1 MNEPV
6 PSLPAVLTFAA
17 TDPTS
22 GAGLQADLLALASMG
37 CYPLSVVTALT
48 VQDTAGVESFL
59 AIDPD
64 WVADQA
70 RCILEDMPVAAFK
83 MGMLGSTEIVTVV
96 AEVVSDYPD
105 VPLVLDPVFASGPRR
120 RVRGRRHG
128 RRRSASC
135 WCRRA
140 PWSRP
145 TSRSCGASPAR
156 TTTTTRTSPNARSAC
171 STPAA
176 STCSSPA
183 RTTRTADVVNTL
195 YHRGGVLR
203 ADTWQRLPGSY
214 HGSGCTLASALAANL
229 ARGLDIGDAV
239 YEAQD
244 YTWQA
249 LAHAFRPGMGQYLPD
264 RLFWARETRTTTAM
278 TSERARA
285 CAGSTRSRPGS
296 PTPRALVAR
305 VRACLEGGAALVQY
319 RAKDVDP
326 GLALEQARRARAR
339 CAAPRRARSS

>member
-59 AIDPD
+59 AMDPD

-105 VPLVLDPVFASGPRR
+105 VPLVLDPVFASGRGDEFAGEDMVSAIRELLVPQSTVVTPNIPELRR
-120 RVRGRRHG
+120 LAGG
-128 RRRSASC
+128 DDDDSAGLAECAQSLLDSGC
-135 WCRRA
+135 EYVLV
-140 PWSRP
+140 
-145 TSRSCGASPAR
+145 TG
-156 TTTTTRTSPNARSAC
+156 THD
-171 STPAA
+171 STPE
-176 STCSSPA
+176 
-183 RTTRTADVVNTL
+183 VINTL

-203 ADTWQRLPGSY
+203 TDTWQRLPGSY

-229 ARGLDIGDAV
+229 ARGLEIGDAA

-244 YTWQA
+244 YTWHA
-249 LAHAFRPGMGQYLPD
+249 LSHAFRPGMGQYLPD
-264 RLFWARETRTTTAM
+264 RLFWAREG
-278 TSERARA
+278 
-285 CAGSTRSRPGS
+285 AGNADG
-296 PTPRALVAR
+296 
-305 VRACLEGGAALVQY
+305 
-319 RAKDVDP
+319 K
-326 GLALEQARRARAR
+326 
-339 CAAPRRARSS
+339 

>member
-1 MNEPV
+1 MNDLV
-6 PSLPAVLTFAA
+6 ATLPAVLTFAA
-17 TDPTS
+17 SDPTS

-37 CYPLSVVTALT
+37 CYPLSVVTAIT
-48 VQDTAGVESFL
+48 VQDTAGVEAFYP
-59 AIDPD
+59 IDPD

-105 VPLVLDPVFASGPRR
+105 VPLVLDPVFASGRGDEFAGDDMISAIRELLVPQSTVVTPNIMELRR
-120 RVRGRRHG
+120 LADDDDEDSDLAECAQRLLDTGCEYVLVTGTHD
-128 RRRSASC
+128 
-135 WCRRA
+135 
-140 PWSRP
+140 
-145 TSRSCGASPAR
+145 
-156 TTTTTRTSPNARSAC
+156 
-171 STPAA
+171 
-176 STCSSPA
+176 SS
-183 RTTRTADVVNTL
+183 TADVVNTL

-203 ADTWQRLPGSY
+203 ADNWTRLPGSY

-264 RLFWARETRTTTAM
+264 RLFWARENDNDDNDA
-278 TSERARA
+278 S
-285 CAGSTRSRPGS
+285 
-296 PTPRALVAR
+296 
-305 VRACLEGGAALVQY
+305 
-319 RAKDVDP
+319 
-326 GLALEQARRARAR
+326 
-339 CAAPRRARSS
+339 

>member
-1 MNEPV
+1 MNDPA

-83 MGMLGSTEIVTVV
+83 MGMLGSTEIVTMV

-105 VPLVLDPVFASGPRR
+105 VPLVLDPVLSSGRGDEFAGDDMVSAIRELLIPQSTVITPNIPELRRLAGEDDNDNVSLADCAQILLDSGCEY
-120 RVRGRRHG
+120 VLVTGTHD
-128 RRRSASC
+128 S
-135 WCRRA
+135 
-140 PWSRP
+140 
-145 TSRSCGASPAR
+145 
-156 TTTTTRTSPNARSAC
+156 
-171 STPAA
+171 
-176 STCSSPA
+176 
-183 RTTRTADVVNTL
+183 TADVVNTL

-264 RLFWARETRTTTAM
+264 RLFWARE
-278 TSERARA
+278 S
-285 CAGSTRSRPGS
+285 
-296 PTPRALVAR
+296 
-305 VRACLEGGAALVQY
+305 AA
-319 RAKDVDP
+319 DDP
-326 GLALEQARRARAR
+326 EDK
-339 CAAPRRARSS
+339 